1 MAVDPLLGVVCWLFQ
16 KLAGYRETEEEEI
29 VKAYSM
35 LEQTSMFEVDPVE
48 EMRMRTWARRHY
60 APVQDRDE
68 HWHPVVLDEM
78 VRRDRE
84 RGFAHSPK

>member
-1 MAVDPLLGVVCWLFQ
+1 M
-16 KLAGYRETEEEEI
+16 LASDREREKEEI

-35 LEQTSMFEVDPVE
+35 LEQTGTFGVDPVE

-60 APVQDRDE
+60 APIQDRDE
-68 HWHPVVLDEM
+68 NWHPVVLDEM

-84 RGFAHSPK
+84 RGFAHAPK